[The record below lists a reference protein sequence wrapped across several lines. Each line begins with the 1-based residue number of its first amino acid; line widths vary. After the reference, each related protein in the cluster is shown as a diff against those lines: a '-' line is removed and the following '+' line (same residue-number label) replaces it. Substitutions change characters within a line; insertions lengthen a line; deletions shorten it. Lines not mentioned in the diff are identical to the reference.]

1 MKIRFRKPDIA
12 VEAGKLGKRRSLG
25 AEIGIFI
32 LVFLVGSLIAGVI
45 PAIYDLWVIFTDV
58 DLMEQL
64 EQIILSQSNGNGN
77 YMSDMMT
84 FLTDMSDGMYII
96 TLFCTFI
103 VILTAIY
110 YCTKLE
116 GRNLYSLGM
125 GKKDAVKHYLFGLL
139 VGLVSFSVCVLIGV
153 LTNTIEI
160 KGLKGNIN
168 IGIIVLYFIGFL
180 IQGFSEEITFRGYF
194 MVSLMKKNSI
204 AKAVWIN
211 SLAFAICHMLNPGL
225 TLIAFVNLMLIGV
238 FMSIYVIKT
247 NDIWGA
253 AAYHSMWNFAQGV
266 LYGISVSGTDVN
278 SAILQTETVTSSSK
292 LLSGGVF
299 GMEGSIFTTIVMS
312 LFMGGLILWYGKQ
325 QAKLKAQGQI

>member
-12 VEAGKLGKRRSLG
+12 VEAGNLGKRRSLG

-32 LVFLVGSLIAGVI
+32 LVFFIGSMIAGII
-45 PAIYDLWVIFTDV
+45 PAVYDLWVIFTDV

-64 EQIILSQSNGNGN
+64 EQIILSPSGQG
-77 YMSDMMT
+77 YMSDMMD

-103 VILTAIY
+103 VILSAII
-110 YCTKLE
+110 YCTRLE
-116 GRNLYSLGM
+116 GRNLYSMGM
-125 GKKDAVKHYLFGLL
+125 GKKDAVRNYIVGLL
-139 VGLVSFSVCVLIGV
+139 VGLVSFSLCVLIGV

-194 MVSLMKKNSI
+194 MVSLMKKNSV

-211 SLAFAICHMLNPGL
+211 SFAFALCHMLNPGL
-225 TLIAFVNLMLIGV
+225 TLVAFINLMLIGV
-238 FMSIYVIKT
+238 FLSIYVIKT

-278 SAILQTETVTSSSK
+278 SAILQTETVSSSSK

-312 LFMGGLILWYGKQ
+312 LFMVLLIVWYKKKGS
-325 QAKLKAQGQI
+325 ASPVLTEG